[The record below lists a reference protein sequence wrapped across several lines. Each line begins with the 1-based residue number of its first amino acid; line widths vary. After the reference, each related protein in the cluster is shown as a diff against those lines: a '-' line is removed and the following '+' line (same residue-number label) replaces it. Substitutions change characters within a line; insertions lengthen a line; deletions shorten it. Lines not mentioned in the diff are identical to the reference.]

1 MTSRWERSRAR
12 LQARADAVTGDT
24 ALYPTLATL
33 SGGAQIRLRI
43 EALDAPPGGPQDGND
58 LGEGANNSHRGHLP
72 AGVSVPAGVTLTTA
86 AGDVYLVVPP
96 IQRDSLGDTLGL
108 SWRGPQGSREPTP
121 GNDPTPTTPPSSTP
135 SVPGWWNEVDP

>member
-1 MTSRWERSRAR
+1 MTGRLDRA
-12 LQARADAVTGDT
+12 ATRAQRAADRTASSAAV
-24 ALYPTLATL
+24 YPTVATL
-33 SGGAQIRLRI
+33 STGGQIRLRI
-43 EALDAPPGGPQDGND
+43 EALDAPPGTGSD
-58 LGEGANNSHRGHLP
+58 LADSPLNSHVAYLP
-72 AGVSVPAGVTLTTA
+72 PRVSVPAGVTLTTD

-121 GNDPTPTTPPSSTP
+121 GNDPTPTTPPSTLP